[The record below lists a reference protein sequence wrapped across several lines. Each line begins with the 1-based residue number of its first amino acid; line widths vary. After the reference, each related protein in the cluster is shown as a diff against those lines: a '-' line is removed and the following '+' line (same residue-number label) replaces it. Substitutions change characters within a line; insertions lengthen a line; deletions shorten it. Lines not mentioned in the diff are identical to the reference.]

1 MKPLSVKENKS
12 ARIYL
17 KKGRL
22 RSLQNYHPWVY
33 SGAIDRI
40 EGQFQEGDI
49 VSVFSSDR
57 KFQAKG
63 FINSK
68 SQIRIRILSF
78 ENIPITT
85 DFFVDRL
92 KQAYGFR
99 QKKIARYT
107 TAYRIVHG
115 EGDFLPGLVVDKYG
129 DAIVV
134 QIFSMGMSRL
144 RYHLINWIAEIIQP
158 QIIIERSESRVLVE
172 EGMQPYKEIL
182 LGKLENNKMIEENG
196 IKYIVDIW
204 NGQKTGFYLD
214 QRDNRR
220 RIGNLA
226 AGKTLL
232 NCFSYSGGFS
242 LAAARNGAKTC
253 SVDISEE
260 ANKLSEQNFRLNHL
274 NTSEHQFI
282 KANVFEFLKNM
293 PVIFDFIVL
302 DPPAFVKKKSH
313 LSQGSRAYK
322 EINRLAIQQIKPN
335 GLILTCSCSSHIDW
349 SLFQKIIY
357 SAAKDNKREVQVIGK
372 YGQPL
377 DHPISI
383 FHPESEYL
391 KSLLL
396 HVL

>member
-1 MKPLSVKENKS
+1 MSVKENKS

-17 KKGRL
+17 KKGRI

-49 VSVFSSDR
+49 VAVFSSDG

-78 ENIPITT
+78 ENIHITN
-85 DFFVDRL
+85 DFFVNRL
-92 KQAYGFR
+92 KQAYEFR
-99 QKKIARYT
+99 QKKIAGFT
-107 TAYRIVHG
+107 TAYRIIHG
-115 EGDFLPGLVVDKYG
+115 EGDYLPGLVVDKYG

-134 QIFSMGMSRL
+134 QIFSMGISRL
-144 RYHLINWIAEIIQP
+144 RHHLINWIAEIIQP
-158 QIIIERSESRVLVE
+158 KIIIERSESRALVE
-172 EGMQPYKEIL
+172 EGMQPCKEIL
-182 LGKLENNKMIEENG
+182 LGKPENDIIIDENG
-196 IKYIVDIW
+196 LKYIVDIW

-226 AGKTLL
+226 AGKNLL

-242 LAAARNGAKTC
+242 LAAARNGARTC

-260 ANKLSEQNFRLNHL
+260 AVKLSEQNFRLNQL
-274 NTSEHQFI
+274 NTFEHQFI
-282 KANVFEFLKNM
+282 KANVFEFLKNIPGM
-293 PVIFDFIVL
+293 FDFIVL
-302 DPPAFVKKKSH
+302 DPPAFVKKKVH
-313 LSQGSRAYK
+313 LLKGSRAYK

-335 GLILTCSCSSHIDW
+335 GLILTCSCSSYINW

-357 SAAKDNKREVQVIGK
+357 SAAKDSKREVQVIGK

-377 DHPISI
+377 DHPVSV